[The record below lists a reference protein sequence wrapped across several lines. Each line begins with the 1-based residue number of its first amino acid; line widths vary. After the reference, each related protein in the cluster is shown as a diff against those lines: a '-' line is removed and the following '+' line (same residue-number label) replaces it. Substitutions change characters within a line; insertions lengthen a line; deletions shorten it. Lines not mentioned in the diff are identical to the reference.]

1 MPLNIIKRAKRKKK
15 TLFSTHELYM
25 RSFERKSDTLNEIVL
40 EVHREFKYELSNTRQ
55 KRPSDNV
62 VNIIEHTHR
71 PEIA

>member
-1 MPLNIIKRAKRKKK
+1 
-15 TLFSTHELYM
+15 M
-25 RSFERKSDTLNEIVL
+25 RRFERKSDTLNEIVL